1 MRTKKKKTSISPAL
15 KFKLIQIAKRQRQLD
30 LEQQLID
37 KEKEILANEI
47 KKVAPTTY
55 DIFTT
60 EYMQYKIEIHHGAC
74 MDSDRDAFLL
84 DITMN
89 ETDKNNNIREKQ
101 VGLTWLYSSPEKKT

>member
-15 KFKLIQIAKRQRQLD
+15 KFKLIQIAKRQRQHD

-37 KEKEILANEI
+37 IEKENLANEI
-47 KKVAPTTY
+47 KKVAPNIR
-55 DIFTT
+55 DILNT

-89 ETDKNNNIREKQ
+89 ETDENNNIRERQ
-101 VGLTWLYSSPEKKT
+101 VGLTWLYSSPEKKK